1 MDGFAPAAFWEA
13 AIMAFELSMPWI
25 LPLPVA
31 RVLANWRGMTPSIQ
45 YSAQQYGKVQYD
57 LKKNE

>member
-1 MDGFAPAAFWEA
+1 
-13 AIMAFELSMPWI
+13 MAFELSMPWI

-45 YSAQQYGKVQYD
+45 YLAQQYGKVQYD